1 MEEIYV
7 TEGNDSVKD
16 TPWVVSGFDRIDKL
30 AGGIRRGEMNIFVAK
45 SREPKT
51 QLGALMPNKIFYYDP
66 DACLSMSETARA
78 ETKSMYAAM
87 AEWVDKLREQAM
99 KLNTPFILSQQGGTG
114 KSLLPMLYSGQKHYS
129 KTYPTLFMEAFEREN
144 KPKPVDHL
152 QAIRDIVGAGL

>member
-30 AGGIRRGEMNIFVAK
+30 AGGMRRGEMNIFVAK

-51 QLGALMPNKIFYYDP
+51 KVGALTPDKIFFYDP
-66 DACLSMSETARA
+66 EACITITETAREQMKNA
-78 ETKSMYAAM
+78 YDAM
-87 AEWVDKLREQAM
+87 REWHDKLREQAVA
-99 KLNTPFILSQQGGTG
+99 LNSVILTGSQGGAKTLH
-114 KSLLPMLYSGQKHYS
+114 KMLYLGPKHY
-129 KTYPTLFMEAFEREN
+129 EATITVE
-144 KPKPVDHL
+144 KPVDHL